1 MVDLKD
7 WGTSYFKD
15 RVDPNDGDF
24 RIVEVRL
31 PHDPK
36 AQPNYGPFEYSGIHA
51 RERLRRFCA
60 GYLSGTGDMT
70 VRDAEKIMRKS
81 RAVDEK
87 LSNSS

>member
-1 MVDLKD
+1 MADLKD

-31 PHDPK
+31 PHDVR
-36 AQPNYGPFEYSGIHA
+36 AQPNYGPFEYLGVHA

-60 GYLSGTGDMT
+60 GYLSGTGDIT

-87 LSNSS
+87 LSSAS